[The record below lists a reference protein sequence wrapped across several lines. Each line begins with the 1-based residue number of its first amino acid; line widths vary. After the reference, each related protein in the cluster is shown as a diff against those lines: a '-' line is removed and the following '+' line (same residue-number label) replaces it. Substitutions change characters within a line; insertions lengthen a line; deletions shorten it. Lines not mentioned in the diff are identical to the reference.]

1 MIKAFH
7 FWESLKEYRVENSKD
22 IRVGLQIP
30 PSHYLNF
37 RASEE
42 ILSLEREF
50 AHSKPFL
57 TIQRGHYH

>member
-1 MIKAFH
+1 MIKAFY
-7 FWESLKEYRVENSKD
+7 FWESLKDDRIKIDKNK
-22 IRVGLQIP
+22 RVGLQIP